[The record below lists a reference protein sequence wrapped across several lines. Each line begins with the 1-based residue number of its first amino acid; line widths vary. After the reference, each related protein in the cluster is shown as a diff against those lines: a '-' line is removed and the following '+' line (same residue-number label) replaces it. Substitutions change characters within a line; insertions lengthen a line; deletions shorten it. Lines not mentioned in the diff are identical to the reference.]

1 MLSPMEKLEALSRGY
16 SLEEL
21 MEYQELRGVA
31 LIKDLQTGVEKIYSY
46 SFAKFLEDRNL
57 AEIISVADTVQELMR
72 NIREMAQQNA
82 REKAYK
88 AAKAIERLEA
98 LLKSGKSEERKFLR
112 GLKSLNRAK
121 TA

>member
-21 MEYQELRGVA
+21 MQYQELRGVA
-31 LIKDLQTGVEKIYSY
+31 LIKDLETGVEKIYSY

-72 NIREMAQQNA
+72 NMRGRQNA

-88 AAKAIERLEA
+88 AAKAIERLEG
-98 LLKSGKSEERKFLR
+98 LLKSGKSEVRRFLR
-112 GLKSLNRAK
+112 GAK
-121 TA
+121 IVKQG

>member
-1 MLSPMEKLEALSRGY
+1 MEKLEALSRGY

-31 LIKDLQTGVEKIYSY
+31 LIKDLETGVEKIYSY

-57 AEIISVADTVQELMR
+57 AEIINVADTVQELMK
-72 NIREMAQQNA
+72 NMHEMARQNA

-88 AAKAIERLEA
+88 AVKAIERLEE
-98 LLKSGKSEERKFLR
+98 LLKSGKSEGKEFLR
-112 GLKSLNRAK
+112 GAK
-121 TA
+121 IVKQG

>member
-21 MEYQELRGVA
+21 MQYQELRGVA
-31 LIKDLQTGVEKIYSY
+31 LIKDLETGVEKIYSY

-72 NIREMAQQNA
+72 NMRGRQNA
-82 REKAYK
+82 REKTYK
-88 AAKAIERLEA
+88 AAKAIERLEG
-98 LLKSGKSEERKFLR
+98 LLKSGKSEVRRFLR
-112 GLKSLNRAK
+112 GAK
-121 TA
+121 IVKQG

>member
-31 LIKDLQTGVEKIYSY
+31 LIKDLETGVEKIYSY

-57 AEIISVADTVQELMR
+57 VEIISVADTIQELME
-72 NIREMAQQNA
+72 NTRETARRVTQDRVYKMAM
-82 REKAYK
+82 
-88 AAKAIERLEA
+88 AIERLEK
-98 LLKSGKSEERKFLR
+98 LLEANRSEKGNLLE
-112 GLKSLNRAK
+112 RAK
-121 TA
+121 KIKIR

>member
-31 LIKDLQTGVEKIYSY
+31 LIKDLETGVEKIYSY

-57 AEIISVADTVQELMR
+57 VEIISVADTVQELMR
-72 NIREMAQQNA
+72 NMRGRQNA

-98 LLKSGKSEERKFLR
+98 LLKSGKSEGRKFLR
-112 GLKSLNRAK
+112 RAK
-121 TA
+121 IVKQG

>member
-31 LIKDLQTGVEKIYSY
+31 LIKDLETGVEKIYSY

-72 NIREMAQQNA
+72 NMRGIARQNA

-98 LLKSGKSEERKFLR
+98 LLKSGKSERREFLR
-112 GLKSLNRAK
+112 GAK
-121 TA
+121 IVKQG